1 MIEELYENSVL
12 IQELDKELNKL
23 GFIRTNTKLASNK
36 PQGDALYKKS
46 RFFSNNQIKY
56 YKTKSKFQLTKIY
69 LFFNFFKDFRKII
82 YLIKKQIKNTI
93 YS

>member
-1 MIEELYENSVL
+1 MIISYTCFFRYIIPQIGLHL
-12 IQELDKELNKL
+12 
-23 GFIRTNTKLASNK
+23 

-56 YKTKSKFQLTKIY
+56 YKIKSNFQLTKVY
-69 LFFNFFKDFRKII
+69 LFFNFVKDFRKII

-93 YS
+93 NS